1 MMENPKSFFFQK
13 HSFMALKTF
22 VFTVFDSNDKIL
34 AAFFCIEYA
43 YTGCFN
49 QQIFIYSLLL
59 TIFLPPSETN

>member
-1 MMENPKSFFFQK
+1 
-13 HSFMALKTF
+13 MALKTF